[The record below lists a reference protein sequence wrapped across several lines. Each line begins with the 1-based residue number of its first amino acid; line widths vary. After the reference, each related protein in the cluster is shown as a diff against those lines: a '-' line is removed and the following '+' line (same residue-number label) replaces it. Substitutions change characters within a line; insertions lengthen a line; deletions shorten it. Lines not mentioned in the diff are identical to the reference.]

1 RQQIEE
7 AHASSLARINLQ
19 EKDSN
24 RELQE
29 AAKKNG
35 ASDADLQRALLMNAE
50 NYQKQ
55 RLDLAAQYSPAQE
68 TLRKEQEASRDLAEL
83 FKARLLDE
91 KEYQAAQ
98 ITLARDTA
106 KELLQAHADEIAA
119 PALDI
124 AGEVDPLVSLRNQL
138 AQRQALLQAYYQ
150 GSAISKEQ
158 YEMLMQKA
166 TKESADAQYQT
177 SLELYRSQG
186 EFQSLAVGLFETAHE
201 RSSNF
206 LTSML
211 TRTRSFKENMAD
223 LFSSL
228 TQSIIKNLV
237 DMAAQALVTS
247 SVMQTIM
254 GVVGVGTSVV
264 TGAAGAGSGT
274 AIQNAASNF
283 QFNAKGGVYDSPSL
297 SAYSNQVYDSPQF
310 FAFAKGAGVFGEAGP
325 EAIMPLT
332 RAGDGSLGV
341 RAVGGVQ
348 NAGASEGPKVYITIE
363 GGNTSTQA

>member
-1 RQQIEE
+1 
-7 AHASSLARINLQ
+7 
-19 EKDSN
+19 
-24 RELQE
+24 
-29 AAKKNG
+29 
-35 ASDADLQRALLMNAE
+35 MNAE

-68 TLRKEQEASRDLAEL
+68 TLRKEQEVSQNLSEL
-83 FKARLLDE
+83 FKARLLTE
-91 KEYQAAQ
+91 KDYQTAR

-106 KELLQAHADEIAA
+106 KELLQAQADEIAA
-119 PALDI
+119 PKLDI

-138 AQRQALLQAYYQ
+138 AQRQSLLQAYYT
-150 GSAISKEQ
+150 GNAISKDQ

-186 EFQSLAVGLFETAHE
+186 ELQSLAVGLLETTQE
-201 RSSNF
+201 RSTNM
-206 LTSML
+206 LTGML
-211 TRTRSFKENMAD
+211 TRTQSFRDGMIG

-228 TQSIIKNLV
+228 TQAVIKNLV

-247 SVMQTIM
+247 TIMQTIM
-254 GVVGVGTSVV
+254 GVVGIGVSVAGGAAA
-264 TGAAGAGSGT
+264 GAAGGSTGT
-274 AIQNAASNF
+274 AIQNAGSNF

-297 SAYSNQVYDSPQF
+297 SAYSNQVHDTPQF

-341 RAVGGVQ
+341 RAVGGGQ
-348 NAGASEGPKVYITIE
+348 NASTTEGPKVWITIS
-363 GGNTSTQA
+363 GDKTSTDSTSGFEEFGQQIGSFVEKKYRELQAKDMRPGGAIWSAVKGQR